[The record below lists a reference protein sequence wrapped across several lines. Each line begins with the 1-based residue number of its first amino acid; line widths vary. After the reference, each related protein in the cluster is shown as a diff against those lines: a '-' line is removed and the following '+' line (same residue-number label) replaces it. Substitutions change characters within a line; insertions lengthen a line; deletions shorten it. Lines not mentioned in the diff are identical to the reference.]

1 MRWLALGAAGLV
13 LAAACTSS
21 PPSTTGA
28 ATTINFWYLSSG
40 AHPDQQFQAAARAF
54 HTVHPDIEVKGTML
68 TAADAYAKML
78 AALTSGSGPDV
89 MQVNAGWVGAF
100 AATGALHEF
109 TADEVQ
115 SLGGKDAFVPAA
127 WNTSG
132 AYQSGKTTAIPWFID
147 TKALYYRK
155 DILQRVGIDPAAAFT
170 SWGALQHTLYGIRD
184 AGIIEPLGLGKGD
197 ASQIT
202 DFAPWVW
209 EAGGSFLSND
219 ATKATINQSLNG
231 VDEYQKLAAI
241 FSDSATLQ
249 LNDAA
254 VATMFASG
262 KFAITFSGPGL
273 ATQLHGNFGIAP
285 FPPGESGQVV
295 YAGGSNLSILKTTRH
310 EGAATEWVDW
320 LAGLKGQTTYV
331 AQLGMYPALA
341 AAADS
346 SIFTGNQYFAPFKS
360 QIGKGRSFPTIPA
373 WPRVENALE
382 PYFVQIW
389 ETVIHDHEP
398 MPSDKEAALLDKAAK
413 DMQAAIQQPS

>member
-115 SLGGKDAFVPAA
+115 RLGGKDAFVPAA

-155 DILQRVGIDPAAAFT
+155 DILQRVA
-170 SWGALQHTLYGIRD
+170 
-184 AGIIEPLGLGKGD
+184 
-197 ASQIT
+197 
-202 DFAPWVW
+202 
-209 EAGGSFLSND
+209 
-219 ATKATINQSLNG
+219 
-231 VDEYQKLAAI
+231 
-241 FSDSATLQ
+241 
-249 LNDAA
+249 
-254 VATMFASG
+254 
-262 KFAITFSGPGL
+262 SGPGL
-273 ATQLHGNFGIAP
+273 APQLHGNFGVAP

-320 LAGLKGQTTYV
+320 LAGLQGQTTYV

-346 SIFTGNQYFAPFKS
+346 SIFAGNQYFAPFKS
-360 QIGKGRSFPTIPA
+360 QIGKARSFPTIPA
-373 WPRVENALE
+373 WPRVESALE